1 MKVALYYPWV
11 YLTSGAERT
20 ILQLTAHSRHE
31 WTIFT
36 NRFDKERTFP
46 ELATRDV
53 RELAKVPVKRT
64 IGAALWGAWRIVT
77 ERLPLERYDALVVVC
92 EGFGDLVLFRNHSV
106 PAVNICLTPLRL
118 SFDKTYRR
126 HCLAERGAAGKIAVS
141 LGALLFRYVDRLAWR
156 RYRRIICISEEVK
169 RRATLGGLAKP
180 EQIQV
185 AHVGLGFEPGTPSDR
200 FGSFFLLAGRI
211 MWTKNI
217 ELGIEAFFEARKESA
232 ALSGFRLIIAGMVD
246 RKSEPYLERLRQL
259 AAQDPG
265 AIEFRTR
272 VSDHE
277 LSELYRTAYASLFT
291 AFNEDWGIVPLESMA
306 FGKPVVCTNS
316 GGPREYIID
325 GKNGF
330 LTAPDVKEFAGRIR
344 QLAENPDLCRAMGL
358 EGAAT
363 ARSFSWQRFTNC
375 IDAAVDEV
383 VRRLPAQDGK
393 LAPMK
398 RSNLRSEM

>member
-77 ERLPLERYDALVVVC
+77 ARLPLEGYDALVVVC

-106 PAVNICLTPLRL
+106 PAVNVCLTPLRL

-126 HCLAERGAAGKIAVS
+126 HCLAVRGAAGKIAVS

-169 RRATLGGLAKP
+169 QRATLGRLAKP

-200 FGSFFLLAGRI
+200 FDSFFLLAGRI

-217 ELGIEAFFEARKESA
+217 ELGIQAFLEARKESP
-232 ALSGFRLIIAGMVD
+232 ALSGFRLVIAGMVD

-272 VSDHE
+272 VSDQE

-306 FGKPVVCTNS
+306 FGKPVICTNS

-330 LTAPDVKEFAGRIR
+330 LTAPDVKDFAGRIR

-358 EGAAT
+358 EGSAT

-383 VRRLPAQDGK
+383 VRRLPAQDGE